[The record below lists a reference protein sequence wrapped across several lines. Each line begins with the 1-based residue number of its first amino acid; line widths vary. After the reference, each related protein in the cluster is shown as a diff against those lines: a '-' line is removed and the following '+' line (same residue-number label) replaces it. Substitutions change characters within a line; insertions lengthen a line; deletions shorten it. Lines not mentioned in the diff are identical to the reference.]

1 MVVLIL
7 TAEDMINEQLANF
20 LSFVF
25 SGVYFLTFY
34 FLVVHWKKNPQE
46 IHQNDVVRRNLWI
59 MFFFAAASLF
69 LIFSISW
76 KVYWIFMALAVSV
89 GLASSILSLT
99 SAFYFLVLLVLFR
112 PWEISDADPLLKAL
126 PRAGALM
133 VLVLL
138 ILKWIKEKGI
148 RIAWNREIALLFLF
162 SLWLF
167 LSTFSSSD
175 PVAAKAY
182 FWDTYF
188 RSLILFFLMVNL
200 IDSKFKVEIFKI
212 VLIGSLFGVGLL
224 ASYYN
229 IINDVIVSKTG
240 RLDYLGL
247 LGDPNDI
254 TAVSLI
260 GLPFCLKAF
269 YEKDRKI
276 YRMLFSGCYITLM
289 GYLLILAQSRGAIL
303 GLLSMGIFYIF
314 LYTRN
319 WGRTF
324 LVGCLLGVLYFPAQ
338 SLLKREA
345 GDLESSGKS
354 RVIYWQTAV
363 NMAVRNPIFG
373 VGLNDYPNKY
383 EDYLMVDEVIET
395 GKRTAH
401 SSWFLVIAEAGI
413 PGFVFFISLFLLTL
427 KRSLLIY
434 KEYPEYF
441 VSLASYMVTMSFLS
455 HSYLI
460 FPYLLLGLVL
470 VASINLTN
478 RKVA

>member
-1 MVVLIL
+1 
-7 TAEDMINEQLANF
+7 MINAQLANF

-25 SGVYFLTFY
+25 SGVYFVTFY
-34 FLVVHWKKNPQE
+34 FLVEHWKKNPQE
-46 IHQNDVVRRNLWI
+46 IHTDEMVRKNLWT
-59 MFFFAAASLF
+59 MFFISTFSLF

-76 KVYWIFMALAVSV
+76 KINWIFMALAVAV
-89 GLASSILSLT
+89 GLSSAILSLT

-112 PWEISDADPLLKAL
+112 PWEVADADPLLKAL

-133 VLVLL
+133 VLALM
-138 ILKWIKEKGI
+138 IFRWIKEKGI
-148 RIAWNREIALLFLF
+148 RISWNKEIGLLFLF
-162 SLWLF
+162 SIWIF
-167 LSTFSSSD
+167 LSSFFSSD
-175 PVAAKAY
+175 PDGAKNY

-188 RSLILFFLMVNL
+188 RSLILYFLMVNL
-200 IDSKFKVEIFKI
+200 VNSPFKVEVCKI

-224 ASYYN
+224 AAYYN
-229 IINDVIVSKTG
+229 LINDVVVSKSG

-269 YEKDRKI
+269 YEKNKRI
-276 YRMLFSGCYITLM
+276 HRIIFSVLYISLMLH
-289 GYLLILAQSRGAIL
+289 LLVLAQSRGAIL

-319 WGRTF
+319 FGRTF
-324 LVGCLLGVLYFPAQ
+324 VVGCLLAVLYFPAQ
-338 SLLKREA
+338 SLLKRES
-345 GDLESSGKS
+345 GDLESSGRS
-354 RVIYWQTAV
+354 RVIYWETAL
-363 NMAVRNPIFG
+363 NMAVRNPMFG
-373 VGLNDYPNKY
+373 VGLNDYPNRY
-383 EDYLMVDEVIET
+383 EDYLMAEDAIES

-413 PGFVFFISLFLLTL
+413 PGFIFFVTLFLLTL
-427 KRSLLIY
+427 KRALGIY

-441 VSLASYMVTMSFLS
+441 VALASYMVTMSFLS

-478 RKVA
+478 SRVA